1 MMLRLP
7 AITHVTR
14 PLGPAPKFR
23 NAPTSR
29 RLRHVSESRAV
40 VVLRRLSWHCAWE
53 PYDDELTLSSPA
65 ASSVLTEISVL
76 LLAVALVLTQTG
88 GTAYV
93 AAGTLQER
101 ALTSC
106 RNKASDFSYKWQEL
120 RTGCHS
126 CLLRGRFTSV
136 AQTNPTRALV
146 SLLRC
151 CIYPS
156 KRHGLAWP

>member
-1 MMLRLP
+1 MTRSCTVSWNMMSRLP

-14 PLGPAPKFR
+14 PLGPYSKFR
-23 NAPTSR
+23 NTPASR

-40 VVLRRLSWHCAWE
+40 VVLRRLSWHCVWK
-53 PYDDELTLSSPA
+53 PYDDELMLSSPA
-65 ASSVLTEISVL
+65 ASSVL
-76 LLAVALVLTQTG
+76 LLAVAPALTQTG

-93 AAGTLQER
+93 ATRTLQER

-106 RNKASDFSYKWQEL
+106 RNKASDFSYKWQEP

-136 AQTNPTRALV
+136 AQTQ
-146 SLLRC
+146 
-151 CIYPS
+151 
-156 KRHGLAWP
+156 HEH